1 MSTLQSFSQTIALLK
16 HLFSSE
22 EKLSD
27 FQNYS
32 LWSCNQFLT
41 GQKGRRG
48 SVLKTCKEPYFLTPC
63 VKRHLKAG
71 GLNPIPSC
79 HESDMAGKQMVC
91 D

>member
-1 MSTLQSFSQTIALLK
+1 MNTLQSFSQTIALLK
-16 HLFSSE
+16 HLFGSE

-41 GQKGRRG
+41 DKKGRRE
-48 SVLKTCKEPYFLTPC
+48 SVLKTCKEPYFLIPC
-63 VKRHLKAG
+63 VKRDLKAG
-71 GLNPIPSC
+71 SLNPIPPC
-79 HESDMAGKQMVC
+79 HGSDMAGKQMVC

>member
-1 MSTLQSFSQTIALLK
+1 MNTLQSFSQTIALLK

-32 LWSCNQFLT
+32 LRSCNQFLT
-41 GQKGRRG
+41 DKKGRE
-48 SVLKTCKEPYFLTPC
+48 SVLKTCKEPYFLTPY
-63 VKRHLKAG
+63 VKRDLKVD
-71 GLNPIPSC
+71 GLNPIPPC
-79 HESDMAGKQMVC
+79 HGSDMAGKQMVF